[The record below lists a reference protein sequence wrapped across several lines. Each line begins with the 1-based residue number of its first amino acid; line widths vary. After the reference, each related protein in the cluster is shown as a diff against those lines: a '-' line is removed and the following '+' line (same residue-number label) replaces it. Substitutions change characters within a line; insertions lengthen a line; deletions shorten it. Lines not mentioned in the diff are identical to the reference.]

1 MKIQSIYILIA
12 TIVTVPFIAFGAG
25 PFGKKPPAP
34 PISLPENIFGVTK
47 PRGSTPQSPVGSPA
61 EQMRKTAPAQTYA
74 APSSKRVVTPVEAPE
89 AAARLKEIK
98 KLERRLGED
107 ALSKEAIEPSILEKK
122 ADMLLHNE
130 GYYDDINYQTQPY
143 YATVK
148 DGKMMV
154 VDAATGKP
162 LTRKEIMAKLNDVH
176 GLDQFSEAEANRW
189 QGELMKEYD
198 SYANQYKKD
207 FERLQQ
213 LKREQSVAELVRQR
227 DALQGNIDF
236 INREIKA
243 LEGASR

>member
-1 MKIQSIYILIA
+1 MSWSDTL
-12 TIVTVPFIAFGAG
+12 
-25 PFGKKPPAP
+25 
-34 PISLPENIFGVTK
+34 ENTSVVH
-47 PRGSTPQSPVGSPA
+47 RLA
-61 EQMRKTAPAQTYA
+61 EQMQKLAIFEKMDPAQT
-74 APSSKRVVTPVEAPE
+74 PKRVVSPVKE
-89 AAARLKEIK
+89 AARLKEMEKARLLKEEIK

-107 ALSKEAIEPSILEKK
+107 TISKKVFEPGILEKR
-122 ADMLLHNE
+122 ADLLLHNE
-130 GYYDDINYQTQPY
+130 GYYGNINYQSQPY